1 MQNFISFEGID
12 GSGKTTQSRML
23 CEALI
28 KNGHKAL
35 WTREIGGTQVA
46 ESLREIILHDDS
58 LSART
63 ELLMLMAARSEH
75 IEKVI
80 APALEA
86 GQLVICDRF
95 IESTAAYQ
103 GQALGV
109 DFVYAQHEMMFP
121 AFLPQLTFFIDI
133 DPQLAADRAN
143 ERGDITKFERR
154 KIEFSQKLRDVF
166 LSIAEQYPER
176 IKVIDGNRELQQIHQ
191 DIYNIIDQ
199 TAPSKSH

>member
-154 KIEFSQKLRDVF
+154 EIEFSQKLRDIF